1 MTIIGSVIACLIVIG
16 FSAYFL
22 IKASN
27 ELDKEHTKVEDLVIK
42 NDLLDMQIK
51 RLKSEKREAASK
63 ISSALVEL
71 NSMGPQEGNNATF
84 LKTAQHILM
93 EAYKIIEN

>member
-1 MTIIGSVIACLIVIG
+1 MANIGLVIACLIVIG
-16 FSAYFL
+16 FFVYFL

-27 ELDKEHTKVEDLVIK
+27 ELDKEHKKVEDLIVK
-42 NDLLDMQIK
+42 NDLLDLQIK
-51 RLKSEKREAASK
+51 RLKSEKKEAASK
-63 ISSALVEL
+63 ISSGLVEL

-84 LKTAQHILM
+84 LKTAQHVLM